1 MGNPMLSLL
10 NQNNSGVSQ
19 AVQMYKAYQAAQ
31 NPALMLQQLTAQN
44 PILSQIRQMGGP
56 AAGVLFPLPAA
67 WRRPAEYSIPI
78 QVILTG
84 CTPFGNK

>member
-10 NQNNSGVSQ
+10 NQNNSGVNQ

-44 PILSQIRQMGGP
+44 PILSQIRQMGDP
-56 AAGVLFPLPAA
+56 QQAFYSLCQQRGVDPQ
-67 WRRPAEYSIPI
+67 SILS
-78 QVILTG
+78 Q
-84 CTPFGNK
+84 FK

>member
-31 NPALMLQQLTAQN
+31 NPALMLQQLTAHN
-44 PILSQIRQMGGP
+44 PILSQIRQMGDP
-56 AAGVLFPLPAA
+56 QQAFYSLCQQRGVDPQ
-67 WRRPAEYSIPI
+67 SILS
-78 QVILTG
+78 Q
-84 CTPFGNK
+84 FK

>member
-44 PILSQIRQMGGP
+44 PILSQIWQR
-56 AAGVLFPLPAA
+56 
-67 WRRPAEYSIPI
+67 E
-78 QVILTG
+78 
-84 CTPFGNK
+84 

>member
-44 PILSQIRQMGGP
+44 PNLSQIRQMGDP
-56 AAGVLFPLPAA
+56 QQAFYSLCQQRGVDPQ
-67 WRRPAEYSIPI
+67 SILS
-78 QVILTG
+78 Q
-84 CTPFGNK
+84 FK

>member
-19 AVQMYKAYQAAQ
+19 AVQMYKAYQTAQ

-44 PILSQIRQMGGP
+44 PILSQIRQMGNP
-56 AAGVLFPLPAA
+56 RQAFYSLCQQRGVDPQ
-67 WRRPAEYSIPI
+67 SILS
-78 QVILTG
+78 Q
-84 CTPFGNK
+84 FQ

>member
-44 PILSQIRQMGGP
+44 PILSQIRQMGNP
-56 AAGVLFPLPAA
+56 QQAFYSLCQQRGVDPQ
-67 WRRPAEYSIPI
+67 SILS
-78 QVILTG
+78 Q
-84 CTPFGNK
+84 FQ